1 MKEIKVFLQYPWK
14 FPDSPYYKYLLN
26 FPPKQIRYLNA
37 KGGKGVITNKVH
49 FLLSQKLKNL
59 IKNTPQKFGITI
71 VNAHKTN
78 TSQEYDLIHCTH
90 CVSKNKNKPWVTD
103 IEMPGSLLISGFH
116 NKNWPKKVKKY
127 LYSENCK
134 KIMPWT
140 EDVAKKL
147 LNEFPE
153 IKNKIE
159 VVYPAIPFKEKKQK
173 THRKIGII
181 YIGRAFHLKGGI
193 FALET
198 MKRLKKENDLRCI
211 VISSVP
217 KEIKEKYPE
226 IEIYDLLPQERVFE
240 LMQESDIFL
249 YPSQMDTFGFSILE
263 AMNFGLP
270 VVALKTPGTSSITE
284 IIEDGKTGFL
294 IEYGNSKGYLT
305 KLSRCE
311 EKTITN
317 LQMRCEVLIKNPKLI
332 KKMANECIKLIKYGK
347 FSIRERN
354 KKLEKI
360 YSEALK

>member
-14 FPDSPYYKYLLN
+14 FPDSSYYKYLLES
-26 FPPKQIRYLNA
+26 PPDNIKYLNA
-37 KGGKGVITNKVH
+37 KGGKGVITNKAH
-49 FLLSQKLKNL
+49 FFLSQKLKNF
-59 IKNTPQKFGITI
+59 IKNTPQRFGITL

-78 TSQEYDLIHCTH
+78 TSQKYDLIHCTH

-103 IEMPGSLLISGFH
+103 IEMTGSLLISGFH
-116 NKNWPKKVKKY
+116 NKNWPEKVKKY

-140 EDVAKKL
+140 KDVAKKL
-147 LNEFPE
+147 LDKFPK
-153 IKNKIE
+153 IKDKIE
-159 VVYPAIPFKEKKQK
+159 VIYPAIPFKEKTEK
-173 THRKIGII
+173 THKKIGII

-226 IEIYDLLPQERVFE
+226 IEIYDLLPQEKVFE
-240 LMQESDIFL
+240 LMQGSDIFL

-270 VVALKTPGTSSITE
+270 TVALKTPGTSSISE
-284 IIEDGKTGFL
+284 IIENGKTGFL
-294 IEYGNSKGYLT
+294 VEYNNPRGYLT
-305 KLSRCE
+305 KLSEYE
-311 EKTITN
+311 EKIIMA
-317 LQMRCEVLIKNPKLI
+317 LQMQCRKLIKNKKLRENMSSKCINLI
-332 KKMANECIKLIKYGK
+332 KFGK
-347 FSIRERN
+347 FSIEERN
-354 KKLEKI
+354 KKLRKI
-360 YSEALK
+360 YGEALK